1 MGRSRRV
8 ILLVWTSSILSA
20 LSLPVFA
27 KVNDIKYNGHDL
39 LETAW
44 CGMPFHEENIN
55 TAPLYLIIA
64 STLMYFIIAF
74 S

>member
-1 MGRSRRV
+1 MGRSSRV

-20 LSLPVFA
+20 LSLAVFA
-27 KVNDIKYNGHDL
+27 KVNCIKYNGHDL
-39 LETAW
+39 LEPAW
-44 CGMPFHEENIN
+44 CGMPFHEENMN

>member
-1 MGRSRRV
+1 VVRARRV
-8 ILLVWTSSILSA
+8 ILLVWTSSTLSA
-20 LSLPVFA
+20 LSLAVYA
-27 KVNDIKYNGHDL
+27 KVKYIKYDGHDL
-39 LETAW
+39 LEPAW
-44 CGMPFHEENIN
+44 CGMPFHEENLN